1 MVRGP
6 NKQLKIGGVVI
17 DSAESVFLNKID
29 LHSRLRGCK
38 FSLLCQRLV
47 HSFHT
52 IVPILGFGLQKPPRQ
67 HIFGFASTAWLYRV
81 VADAVSICYFNW

>member
-17 DSAESVFLNKID
+17 DSAESVFLNKFD
-29 LHSRLRGCK
+29 LHSKLRGCK
-38 FSLLCQRLV
+38 FSLLWQRLV

-52 IVPILGFGLQKPPRQ
+52 IVPILGFGLQKLVNK
-67 HIFGFASTAWLYRV
+67 SS
-81 VADAVSICYFNW
+81 VSLRRLGYIEW